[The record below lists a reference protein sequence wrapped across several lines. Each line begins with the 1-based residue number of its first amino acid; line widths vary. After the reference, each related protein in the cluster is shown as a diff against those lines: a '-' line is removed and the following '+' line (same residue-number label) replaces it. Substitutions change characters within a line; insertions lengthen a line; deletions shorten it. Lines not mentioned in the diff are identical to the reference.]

1 VFPDGPVETSTG
13 RAVPIHDGYWAFVPR
28 PLPPEIEYTPALAA
42 LLAEASAGLA
52 ALAATADALPGA
64 GLLAA
69 PYLRIEAVSSSRIEG
84 TRTSL
89 GGLLRA
95 EADASAGEPTDDAR
109 EVLNYVQATDWG
121 LRSVGRLGL
130 SIRLIQAL
138 HGILVRG
145 VRGAVRSP
153 GQFRRDQVHIGPPA
167 GIAFASYIPPPP
179 GDVPGLMAGLA
190 DFLREPPRG
199 LPPLVQAALMHWHFE
214 AIHPFEDGNGR
225 IGRLLIT
232 LLLCAR
238 GVLPG
243 PLLCLSP
250 FIEAHRGDYYDG
262 LLAVGRDGEVEGW
275 LTFFLAGVVAQAG
288 VATRTLRAAA
298 KLRDELRRR
307 LREESRSPNLLVLLD
322 LLLGNP
328 FVTAPRAA
336 AVMGVSGQTARN
348 LLDTLM
354 EFGLVEQFGER
365 RRNRIYYAPR
375 LLRMLEEAAGP
386 PDRMDPRRP

>member
-1 VFPDGPVETSTG
+1 MFPEGPIETPTG
-13 RAVPIHDGYWAFVPR
+13 RSVPIHDGYWAFVPR
-28 PLPPEIEYTPALAA
+28 ALPPEIEYTPALAA
-42 LLAEASAGLA
+42 LLAAASGGLA

-64 GLLAA
+64 RLLAA
-69 PYLRIEAVSSSRIEG
+69 PYVRIEAVSSSRIEG

-89 GGLLRA
+89 GELLRA
-95 EADASAGEPTDDAR
+95 EADSSAGEPTDDAR
-109 EVLNYVQATDWG
+109 EVLNCVQATDWG
-121 LRSVGRLGL
+121 LRNADRLGL
-130 SIRLIQAL
+130 SVRLIQAL

-179 GDVPGLMAGLA
+179 GEVPGLMAGLA
-190 DFLREPPRG
+190 ESLREPPRAM
-199 LPPLVQAALMHWHFE
+199 PPLIEAALMHWQFE

-250 FIEAHRGDYYDG
+250 FIEAHRRDYYDG
-262 LLAVGRDGEVEGW
+262 LLAVSRDGDVEGW
-275 LTFFLAGVVAQAG
+275 LAFFLAAVVAQAG
-288 VATRTLRAAA
+288 VATQTLRAAA
-298 KLRDELRRR
+298 QLRNELRER
-307 LREESRSPNLLVLLD
+307 LRAESRSPNLLVLLD

-336 AVMGVSGQTARN
+336 EMMGVSGQTVRN
-348 LLDTLM
+348 LLDTLLAL
-354 EFGLVEQFGER
+354 GVVEQFGER

-375 LLRMLEEAAGP
+375 LLRMLEQAAGP
-386 PDRMDPRRP
+386 PDRIDTRYP